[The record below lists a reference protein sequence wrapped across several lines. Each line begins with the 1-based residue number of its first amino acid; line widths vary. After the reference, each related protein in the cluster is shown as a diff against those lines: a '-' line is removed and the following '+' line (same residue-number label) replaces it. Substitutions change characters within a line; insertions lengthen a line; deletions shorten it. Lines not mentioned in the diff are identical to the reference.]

1 LKPYVVAR
9 PQTQPL
15 FDPDALARA
24 ESLGLMAR
32 SIVEGYRVGA
42 HRSPFQGFAL
52 EFAQHR
58 EYTAGDDLRHLD
70 WKVLGRT
77 DRYFLKQYEQDT
89 NLVAWLL
96 LDASESMAYGSTPLT
111 KFHYAK
117 ACAATLAHAILLQKD
132 AVALGVFDTECREQI
147 ARTDNQA
154 KIHEILRRLAALE
167 ASGGTDLG
175 EMLEKTALGFRR
187 RGIAIV
193 FSDFFEDE
201 DRLERGIR
209 RLRFLRHEVILF
221 HVLDHQ
227 EIAFEFRG
235 SCQFKGLEN
244 TGSVQ
249 LAPEDFRKDYL
260 KAFSDFQSR
269 IRNLA
274 ERNACHYVVAD
285 TSHSVAEVLGGYLS
299 LRLRMGRSK

>member
-1 LKPYVVAR
+1 MKPKVDIQER
-9 PQTQPL
+9 HQPL
-15 FDPDALARA
+15 FDPEALAQA

-70 WKVLGRT
+70 WKVLGKT
-77 DRYFLKQYEQDT
+77 DKYFLKQYEQDT

-96 LDASESMAYGSTPLT
+96 LDASESMAYGSTSLT
-111 KFHYAK
+111 KLHYAK

-132 AVALGVFDTECREQI
+132 AVGLGIFDEGIREQI
-147 ARTDNQA
+147 ERTDNQG
-154 KIHEILRRLAALE
+154 KIHEILRRLSLIE
-167 ASGGTDLG
+167 ATGKTDLG
-175 EMLEKTALGFRR
+175 ETMEKIAMAFRS
-187 RGIAIV
+187 RGIAVI

-201 DRLERGIR
+201 ERLERGIQ
-209 RLRFLRHEVILF
+209 RLRFLQHEVILF

-227 EIAFEFRG
+227 EIHFEFRG
-235 SCQFKGLEN
+235 SCQFEGLES
-244 TGSVQ
+244 TASIQ
-249 LAPEDFRKDYL
+249 LAPEDYRKDYL
-260 KAFSDFQSR
+260 KSFGEFQGR
-269 IRNLA
+269 IRNIA
-274 ERNACHYVVAD
+274 ERNACHYVLAD

-299 LRLRMGRSK
+299 LRLRMGRSR